1 MNQEQPLVSVL
12 TPCYNQSAFVCEALE
27 SIRNQTYQN
36 IQLIIIDDCSTDNS
50 VAVIQDWIARYSVK
64 CIFVAHSQNKGVC
77 KTLNEALSYAKGKYI
92 SMLAADDI
100 WLLDKTENHVRE
112 MEKLPEEVG
121 VMYSDSLTIDENGNL
136 LPNKFIESH
145 RDFSS
150 MPAGNIFPTLLE
162 GNFIPAM
169 TTLIRRQCFHQV
181 GMYDE
186 ELSYEDYD
194 MWLRMSHHYKF
205 AFSPT
210 ISAKYRIVATSLTR
224 TVLHK
229 PSTDNLRSSF
239 RIFYK
244 CLTPTKNGHAQ
255 KRFITDQL
263 NGIAQELYRLKCK
276 GRNVYLWKLLCC
288 DPRPHTLGMLI
299 SSLLGISYHRFN
311 HFVSWQ
317 AAVRRRLMRTAGN
330 MDRVLEAT
338 SMPGS
343 GQRP

>member
-1 MNQEQPLVSVL
+1 MAVGRASLVRNEQEQPLVSVL

-27 SIRNQTYQN
+27 SIRNQTYRN
-36 IQLIIIDDCSTDNS
+36 IQLIIIDDCSTDDS
-50 VAVIQDWIARYSVK
+50 VAVIQDWVAVIQDWIEKFSVK
-64 CIFVAHSQNKGVC
+64 CIFVTHTQNQGVC

-121 VMYSDSLTIDENGNL
+121 VIYSDSLTIDENGNL

-169 TTLIRRQCFHQV
+169 TTLIRRQCYDHV

-229 PSTDNLRSSF
+229 PSTDNLRSGF
-239 RIFYK
+239 RIFSK
-244 CLTPTKNGHAQ
+244 CLIGTRNSHAER
-255 KRFITDQL
+255 RFITDQL
-263 NGIAQELYRLKCK
+263 NGIAQNLYYLNCK
-276 GRNVYLWKLLCC
+276 GRHASLWKLLRC
-288 DPRPHTLGMLI
+288 DPRPNTLAMLI
-299 SSLLGISYHRFN
+299 FSLLGLSFSQFSS
-311 HFVSWQ
+311 FVFLASL
-317 AAVRRRLMRTAGN
+317 V
-330 MDRVLEAT
+330 
-338 SMPGS
+338 
-343 GQRP
+343 